1 MWRRCGTSAIDKT
14 WRPVRSGTDAA
25 ARQGESLRLSAI
37 PTSPWDRLTSL
48 SADEAAAQDALKQG
62 GAFGNGVL
70 ERIPRRV
77 LIRLESCETIPR
89 KSDGRLSG
97 LDSTSDDPD
106 HWPFPSSASFHAH
119 NCEWTSDEPGRGWRE
134 KGSGAIQVVPLTAF
148 LLPWSS
154 TSRLGGR
161 RSLPSSFRIL
171 KNQQFVQRSGC
182 ELPRPSALVSRG
194 PEPTAKTSRSS
205 REVSHARSL
214 AARAVGS
221 PAFFNMVHR
230 VQCII
235 YNNMIPLHLTSLM
248 ATRPRR

>member
-1 MWRRCGTSAIDKT
+1 MRDVSDDKT

-37 PTSPWDRLTSL
+37 PTFPWDRLTSL

-62 GAFGNGVL
+62 GAFDNGVL

-119 NCEWTSDEPGRGWRE
+119 NCEWTSDELGRGWRE

-154 TSRLGGR
+154 TSRLGR
-161 RSLPSSFRIL
+161 AAVASLLPPCGSD
-171 KNQQFVQRSGC
+171 QHFVQHSGC
-182 ELPRPSALVSRG
+182 SHELPRPSALV
-194 PEPTAKTSRSS
+194 
-205 REVSHARSL
+205 
-214 AARAVGS
+214 
-221 PAFFNMVHR
+221 VHD
-230 VQCII
+230 
-235 YNNMIPLHLTSLM
+235 
-248 ATRPRR
+248 ATGQGA